1 MNSMSDIKLKRFEY
15 FKLKGSFGLGV
26 DIARDDFWEYDWW
39 ECEIHITLGRYY
51 LTVRINRH
59 V

>member
-1 MNSMSDIKLKRFEY
+1 MFEHELKRFEY
-15 FKLKGSFGLGV
+15 FKLKGSFGLGI
-26 DIARDDFWEYDWW
+26 DIARDDFWEYAWW
-39 ECEIHITLGRYY
+39 ECELHLTLGRYY